1 MLSDSASEGRKERMI
16 PPRDFNA
23 LFRHGESRLGSNDAA
38 MAYCVIRGARVKEA
52 IECVHSETLSV
63 PLYPPGRTS
72 RRFTEAQTVR
82 VGSPRHVHL
91 GLVTGC
97 SSVFECVQV

>member
-1 MLSDSASEGRKERMI
+1 MI

-52 IECVHSETLSV
+52 IECIHSETLSV
-63 PLYPPGRTS
+63 PLYRSSIALQWPIGPSQMS
-72 RRFTEAQTVR
+72 RMSF
-82 VGSPRHVHL
+82 VHW
-91 GLVTGC
+91 
-97 SSVFECVQV
+97 EDQR